1 MAQLPWSISVG
12 IWFVES
18 RGGDRFTRQYKPG
31 MEIPARIQAMER
43 MYAEVMSVKDEIKAN
58 MRDPSVD
65 ATHTQELLLRARG
78 TKYEPL
84 T

>member
-1 MAQLPWSISVG
+1 
-12 IWFVES
+12 
-18 RGGDRFTRQYKPG
+18 
-31 MEIPARIQAMER
+31 
-43 MYAEVMSVKDEIKAN
+43 VMSVKDKIKAN
-58 MRDPSVD
+58 MRDASVD